1 MRETP
6 TAALIRTGQLLC
18 AVLLA
23 LPSCAFAHDTES
35 TDWQKAP
42 AQTMGVSEEVLAAIH
57 KDIEDGRYGYIDAF
71 LVARNGKLIF
81 EQYYEHDYSSIY
93 AQEAA
98 TPGALVVNDPSG
110 PYNYFNA
117 WWHPYYRN
125 TTLHS
130 MQSVTKSVVSA
141 LVGIAISRGEF
152 PDLDTPVLK
161 FFDESSVKH
170 VDDSKR
176 AMALRDLLT
185 MSDGLLWNE
194 NLPYIDPNNSF
205 AVMAKR
211 HNWTQHTLDLPM
223 AREPGSVFNYNS
235 GATLILGHI
244 FGLATGVDI
253 EEYAVEHLFNPL
265 GITDYYWDRTP
276 YGLTDTQEGL
286 YISARSL
293 AKLAQLFLQEGRW
306 HNNEIIPAAWV
317 QESTAPHFATGAEGD
332 EAYGYLW
339 WSQPYTHKEQPVRAY
354 FGKGFGGQRPIFLPE
369 LNLVIV
375 LTGWNILPDQPFFTA
390 MEAVERV
397 TAALSE

>member
-1 MRETP
+1 
-6 TAALIRTGQLLC
+6 
-18 AVLLA
+18 
-23 LPSCAFAHDTES
+23 
-35 TDWQKAP
+35 
-42 AQTMGVSEEVLAAIH
+42 
-57 KDIEDGRYGYIDAF
+57 
-71 LVARNGKLIF
+71 
-81 EQYYEHDYSSIY
+81 
-93 AQEAA
+93 
-98 TPGALVVNDPSG
+98 
-110 PYNYFNA
+110 
-117 WWHPYYRN
+117 
-125 TTLHS
+125 
-130 MQSVTKSVVSA
+130 
-141 LVGIAISRGEF
+141 
-152 PDLDTPVLK
+152 
-161 FFDESSVKH
+161 
-170 VDDSKR
+170 
-176 AMALRDLLT
+176 
-185 MSDGLLWNE
+185 
-194 NLPYIDPNNSF
+194 
-205 AVMAKR
+205 
-211 HNWTQHTLDLPM
+211 M
-223 AREPGSVFNYNS
+223 AREPGSAFNYNS

-339 WSQPYTHKEQPVRAY
+339 WSQPYTHKEQLVRAY